1 MLKSIEVNIL
11 NISVQQ
17 LLRKIE
23 EELHEAKGNT
33 NEARIRERIH
43 AIKSLCEL
51 ILDDQ
56 AMPAASKNMFVPQQT
71 AHQVQPAS
79 IQQPKRLEM
88 EDNANGDSLFDF

>member
-1 MLKSIEVNIL
+1 M

-33 NEARIRERIH
+33 NEARIRERIYS
-43 AIKSLCEL
+43 IKSLCEL
-51 ILDDQ
+51 ILDE
-56 AMPAASKNMFVPQQT
+56 
-71 AHQVQPAS
+71 QVQPAAQKNTFVSQQPAHHAQPVS

-88 EDNANGDSLFDF
+88 EDDANGDSLFDF